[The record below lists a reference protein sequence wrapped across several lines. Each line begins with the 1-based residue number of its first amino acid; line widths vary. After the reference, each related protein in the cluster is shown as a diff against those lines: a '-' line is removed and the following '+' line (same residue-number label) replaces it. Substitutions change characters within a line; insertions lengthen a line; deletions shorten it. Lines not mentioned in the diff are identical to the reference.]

1 MMIRETLIRFFRKDK
16 PEPEPED
23 DAPTFDVVFRIPGMQ
38 RTYYS
43 GFHSFDMAYK
53 FAIEEK
59 ERLLREPLVNFLTAP
74 EFKGMTRRVGRC
86 VACRELENAP
96 GAQIYTNVF
105 EIFDGTRISLG
116 MYDSIEDADRYADSD
131 WSDLSCR
138 LLEWYVK
145 NYWGTDI
152 TFDIRRNNR

>member
-1 MMIRETLIRFFRKDK
+1 MTIRKILQTLFCKD
-16 PEPEPED
+16 EPEPED
-23 DAPTFDVVFRIPGMQ
+23 DMPTFDVVFRIPGMQ

-43 GFHSFDMAYK
+43 GFHTFDMAYK

-59 ERLLREPLVNFLTAP
+59 ERLLGEPLVNFLTAP

-105 EIFDGTRISLG
+105 EIFNGTRISLG
-116 MYDSIEDADRYADSD
+116 MYDSVEDADRYADSD
-131 WSDLSCR
+131 WSALSCR

-145 NYWGTDI
+145 TYWGTDI
-152 TFDIRRNNR
+152 TFDIRRNNK